1 MEVGRVWAAIDL
13 KTEDFKAGLDKARSG
28 LEGLD
33 SKMKDIGKG
42 MGKVGKVLTAGIT
55 APIVAIGAIATKTGM
70 DFEAAMS
77 EVGAISGATGDDLKA
92 LEDMAKEMGRTTKF
106 SASEAA
112 EGLKYMAMAGWDTQ
126 QQLDGLPGVLNLAA
140 ASGEDLGTVSDIVT
154 DAMTAFGMEAAQ
166 AGEFADVL
174 AAAAS
179 NSNTN
184 VSMLG
189 ESFKYVAPVA
199 GALGFEAKDAATALG
214 LMANAGIKGS
224 QAGTAMRTL
233 LTNLV
238 KPTKESGTAMDA
250 LGISLT
256 DADGNMKELSDVM
269 GDLREAFHDLD
280 PGQQAFYAAQIAG
293 QQGMSGLLAIVNAAE
308 DDFNDLS
315 GAINNSTGEAERMAT
330 EMQDNLAGR
339 LTELKSALEGL
350 ALQIYDVMLP
360 ALEGFVAIVQ
370 RVVDWFAELSPG
382 IQRAIVVVGALA
394 AAIGPVLVGL
404 AGLIVSITNIMPII
418 TALGPIIGGIATGPI
433 ALIVAAIVGVIAMWN
448 KWGDSIKEFVSGA
461 ISKIDGFRDRVQD
474 ILSGVEDAILGPFK
488 RAGEKLG
495 NITESIKGKLNKI
508 NPFARHSPSLV
519 EQVQK
524 GTEQMLRDFNRLET
538 DININPVARRV
549 GQVDRG
555 RIEVG
560 GRVEIHL
567 SGGGAQ
573 HLSEKAIA
581 DAVTAQ
587 IVGSIADGDRR
598 IPNRVRLLPI

>member
-1 MEVGRVWAAIDL
+1 
-13 KTEDFKAGLDKARSG
+13 
-28 LEGLD
+28 
-33 SKMKDIGKG
+33 
-42 MGKVGKVLTAGIT
+42 
-55 APIVAIGAIATKTGM
+55 
-70 DFEAAMS
+70 
-77 EVGAISGATGDDLKA
+77 
-92 LEDMAKEMGRTTKF
+92 
-106 SASEAA
+106 
-112 EGLKYMAMAGWDTQ
+112 MAGWDTQ
-126 QQLDGLPGVLNLAA
+126 QQLDGLPGILNLAA

-238 KPTKESGTAMDA
+238 KPTKESGTAMNE

-269 GDLREAFHDLD
+269 GDLRGAFRDLD
-280 PGQQAFYAAQIAG
+280 PDQQAFYAAQIAG

-315 GAINNSTGEAERMAT
+315 GAINNSTGEAERMAA

-370 RVVDWFAELSPG
+370 RVVDWFSELSPG
-382 IQRAIVVVGALA
+382 MQRAIVVVGALV
-394 AAIGPVLVGL
+394 AAIGPVL
-404 AGLIVSITNIMPII
+404 I
-418 TALGPIIGGIATGPI
+418 ALGAMSSGVGVVMGAVAKLTPYLPVLKSAIAALTGPI
-433 ALIVAAIVGVIAMWN
+433 GLVIAAIAAAVAIGWYLHEN
-448 KWGDSIKEFVSGA
+448 WGEVKELVTQLWEEFKEFWVGLWEGLKTWFVELVAYIAAYYIERWNELYSKFQEILTALKEFFTGA
-461 ISKIDGFRDRVQD
+461 WESIRDTGISIWEGFRDGVLG
-474 ILSGVEDAILGPFK
+474 IWSGMVDGIKGFINLIIRAVNGMVERLNRISFSIPDWVPVLGGKSWGFNLPK
-488 RAGEKLG
+488 IPELAEGGIIQRAGMALVGEAGPELLNLPRGAQVTPLPAGGSIDYDALARAISRYIKPSI
-495 NITESIKGKLNKI
+495 NIENHFTPAESTPAEHKRK
-508 NPFARHSPSLV
+508 
-519 EQVQK
+519 Q
-524 GTEQMLRDFNRLET
+524 EQMLRQFALEW
-538 DININPVARRV
+538 
-549 GQVDRG
+549 G
-555 RIEVG
+555 
-560 GRVEIHL
+560 L
-567 SGGGAQ
+567 
-573 HLSEKAIA
+573 
-581 DAVTAQ
+581 
-587 IVGSIADGDRR
+587 
-598 IPNRVRLLPI
+598 